1 MSCPVCQSTTLK
13 LCGVLR
19 YRCTECKSE
28 LVGGRN
34 TADLIWRFCTQLGST
49 DDDVLTRH
57 IELPALASAR
67 ARFMCNLVSANA
79 VTELLESERVREVRQ
94 STIEFAVGH
103 TFVKLVIDGREFTY
117 TLD

>member
-1 MSCPVCQSTTLK
+1 
-13 LCGVLR
+13 
-19 YRCTECKSE
+19 
-28 LVGGRN
+28 
-34 TADLIWRFCTQLGST
+34 
-49 DDDVLTRH
+49 
-57 IELPALASAR
+57 
-67 ARFMCNLVSANA
+67 MCNLVSANA